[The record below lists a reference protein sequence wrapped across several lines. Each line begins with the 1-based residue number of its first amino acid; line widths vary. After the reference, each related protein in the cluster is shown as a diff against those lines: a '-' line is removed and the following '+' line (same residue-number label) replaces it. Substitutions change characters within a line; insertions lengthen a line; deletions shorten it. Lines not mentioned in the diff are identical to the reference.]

1 MEQEEKYKC
10 RLQNGSVQ
18 KVLREPQT
26 EKNGSVKNE
35 ICKQI
40 LIFIVLMDYI

>member
-1 MEQEEKYKC
+1 MEQAEKYKC
-10 RLQNGSVQ
+10 RLQNGPVQ

-35 ICKQI
+35 MWRF
-40 LIFIVLMDYI
+40 FIKFL